1 MDMLIEGV
9 FGVVGVAVPPGEL
22 GEGVDKEVAT
32 RRGVREPR

>member
-9 FGVVGVAVPPGEL
+9 FGVVGVVPPEEL
-22 GEGVDKEVAT
+22 GDGTGVEVAV